1 MYTMRPPSTR
11 GPFMVSMAMPET
23 ITTSEGEFTAELAGA
38 PGAPLVLLLHGF
50 PQSRHSW
57 RSQVPALAR
66 AGYRAVAPDQRGY
79 SPGVRPDPATH
90 LAAYGID
97 RLVADVLDIAGALG
111 CGGSERFH
119 VVGHDWGGQVAWFLA
134 GRHPERV
141 ASLTVLSRPHPA
153 AFRRAF
159 RQDADDQRHRSR
171 HHRSFLD
178 PATTALLLEDDARR
192 LRKNLAGQQ
201 VPEAAIA
208 EYLSVVG
215 NPAALDAALAW
226 YRAAGAVARMEV
238 GAVSVPALYVWGDRD
253 AAVGRAAAKYTA
265 DFVTGPFRFEAL
277 RGVGHFVTDQVPE
290 DVTRLLLDHLAAPG
304 PSQPPGP

>member
-1 MYTMRPPSTR
+1 
-11 GPFMVSMAMPET
+11 MAET
-23 ITTSEGEFTAELAGA
+23 IATVEGQFTAEVAGA

-50 PQSRHSW
+50 PQSRHAW
-57 RSQVPALAR
+57 RHQVPALAG

-79 SPGVRPDPATH
+79 SPGVRPDPAQD

-111 CGGSERFH
+111 YGGAERFH

-153 AFRRAF
+153 AFRKAF

-171 HHRSFLD
+171 HHKAFLD
-178 PATTALLLEDDARR
+178 PATAARLLEDGARR
-192 LRKNLAGQQ
+192 LRKNLADQQ
-201 VPEAAIA
+201 VPEATIA
-208 EYLSVVG
+208 DYLSVVG

-226 YRAAGAVARMEV
+226 YRAAGAVAKMEV
-238 GAVSVPALYVWGDRD
+238 GPVSVPTLYVWGDRD
-253 AAVGRAAAKYTA
+253 ATVGRAAAKYTA
-265 DFVTGPFRFEAL
+265 EFVTGPFRLEAL
-277 RGVGHFVTDQVPE
+277 RGIGHFITDQAPA
-290 DVTRLLLDHLAAPG
+290 DVTRLLLGHLAG
-304 PSQPPGP
+304 PRLASTPRPA